1 MPDLTEEEYDA
12 LDEYWT
18 KNTPRIDTGK
28 PGFATRRMGAYVVEV
43 DKLTAAWLRARQDAT
58 RQTAMQIIGE
68 LVREK
73 IAAHGV
79 TPGR

>member
-18 KNTPRIDTGK
+18 KNTPKIDTGK
-28 PGFATRRMGAYVVEV
+28 PGFVTRRMGAYMVEV

-73 IAAHGV
+73 IAGN
-79 TPGR
+79 RQREMM

>member
-18 KNTPRIDTGK
+18 KNTPKIDTGK
-28 PGFATRRMGAYVVEV
+28 PGFVTRRMGAYVVEV
-43 DKLTAAWLRARQDAT
+43 DKLTAIWLRARQDAT
-58 RQTAMQIIGE
+58 HQTTMQIIGE

-73 IAAHGV
+73 IAADTAV
-79 TPGR
+79 